1 MTESSEYIGTAWLED
16 DGTISLRLRAQTNN
30 GELNVV
36 GLGQLS
42 YPKHHPQY
50 QSILDHIGPIQPGEQ
65 VPVRPWPDE

>member
-1 MTESSEYIGTAWLED
+1 MSETSEYIGTAWLED

-36 GLGQLS
+36 GIGMLS

-50 QSILDHIGPIQPGEQ
+50 QSILEHIGPIQPGEQ
-65 VPVRPWPDE
+65 VNVRPWPDE